1 MMGAGAMKRLALI
14 LGLLMIAPAAAA
26 QEGGLT
32 DAPAV
37 RYQNLMRKGRH
48 ELTPA
53 FGVTVGKSYVT
64 NLMFQAGYQYHFLDW
79 LSAGLEIGY
88 AGVGFKTALTK
99 NIEEEGRRTEDP
111 NTYRVARSSLGLMA
125 LAKMSIVPLGGKL
138 VLGGRYLGYADFHIN
153 LGVGLA
159 TINYKDWENPPGGMT
174 VGVLVGGGVRY
185 FPIKLMSINLSI
197 NDYMVP
203 RKEVKSAPSKMTQ
216 NPVVMLG
223 LSFFL
228 PQVKRGF

>member
-1 MMGAGAMKRLALI
+1 MGAGAMKRLALI
-14 LGLLMIAPAAAA
+14 LGLLLVATSAIA
-26 QEGGLT
+26 QEGGLA

-37 RYQNLMRKGRH
+37 RHQNLLRKGRH

-53 FGVTVGKSYVT
+53 FGVMVGKSYTT

-88 AGVGFKTALTK
+88 GGVGFKTNLSK
-99 NIEEEGRRTEDP
+99 NIESEGQRTEDP
-111 NTYRVARSSLGLMA
+111 NTYRVARSSIGLLA
-125 LAKMSIVPLGGKL
+125 LAKASLVPLGGKL
-138 VLGGRYLGYADFHIN
+138 VLGGKYLGYVDFHIN

-159 TINYKDWENPPGGMT
+159 TINYQDWENPPGSTT

-185 FPIKLMSINLSI
+185 FPIKLVSVNLEV

-203 RKEVKSAPSKMTQ
+203 RKEIKSASSKMTQ

-223 LSFFL
+223 VSFFL
-228 PQVKRGF
+228 PQTKRGF